1 MATKLNVA
9 YIKTK
14 GSNTFD
20 VLRVGATGNL
30 EYASV
35 GVLGLTTSNVAEGS
49 NLYYTNT
56 RVYANVIPLLDLK
69 ANVVDLTTSN
79 VVEGTNLY
87 YSNTRA
93 NAAID
98 NRVTKAFIDNL
109 GISGSSAV
117 FAQDSN
123 VANIVLSISN
133 FTTANLIEGTNLY
146 YTNAR
151 VYANV
156 ISLLNAKANVADLTT
171 SNVTEGNNLYYTN
184 ARVYANVISL
194 LNAKANVAD
203 LTTANVAESTTAL
216 YYTNARVRSTL
227 SSGTGVSYDKTS
239 GEISIGQNVSTHA
252 NVTFNELTITGNLNV
267 VGNVVGFY
275 ANTLIVQDPLIQ
287 LGYNNPSDSLDLGF
301 IAHYTESGTERHAGL
316 FRDAS
321 DKKFKFFANIT
332 GDPSSTTVDTDNISF
347 RLATVVA
354 ETFQGNVIGDV
365 TGFVSSIGNFT
376 TSDLAEGN
384 RLYYTNA
391 RVDAYVTP
399 KLTTANVAELT
410 NLYYTNARVYA
421 NVIGLLNAKANVV
434 DLTTAN
440 VLESSG
446 NLYYTNIRVYSNVI
460 NLLPTYTGNIAAG
473 NVIIGGIITGANLIS
488 TNIISATTWTG
499 LYAGNIIGLT
509 TANVAELTNL
519 YYTNARVYSNVI
531 GLIGDKAN
539 VSDLTTANVTE
550 LNNLYYTNARV
561 YANISPLLFNYQ
573 TLANAALKANI
584 VDLTTSNVVEGTNLY
599 YTNARVYAN
608 VISLIGNKAN
618 VTDLTTSN
626 VVEGT
631 NLYYTNA
638 RVYANVISLIGN
650 KANVS
655 DLTTAN
661 VLEVGSN
668 IYYSNARVYANVIGL
683 LNNYATVA
691 NLNLKA
697 NVVDLTTANV
707 LEVGNNIFYTNA
719 RVYANVIN
727 LLPTYTGNIAASNLS
742 IGSRFGGTI
751 GGANLISTNV
761 LTATSVISGNVTV
774 GNVIANTVIT
784 SNLIINGF
792 ELFSNNDI
800 SVNRITSNSWQGL
813 YTANVLETAGNLYYT
828 NARVYANVSP
838 LLAFTYNVKKYG
850 AVGNQVVD
858 DTTAIQNAINA
869 AQTTGGAVYFPAG
882 TYKIT
887 SPLTITTITGD
898 PGYRPH
904 LFGEGVGASG
914 IYQATANQNAINVV
928 SAGAS
933 MPGSYVTIAGLT
945 IFGTGDG
952 VSTGTAISINESAYL
967 TIRDCEIIGF
977 QTGIYGSDFLSSLI
991 EKTVIRFNTRG
1002 FRFEAS
1008 SAGTFESPPNNI
1020 TMLECIVG
1028 NNSTYGGYVIGAGT
1042 FNYVGGSIEQNGA
1055 GTDLSSS
1062 KWGLKITNAGGVTAQ
1077 SATNGFVLQG
1087 VYFEG
1092 NGGIAQFY
1100 VEQTLSRPGLTG
1112 LLNGCSFN
1120 TLGSSYP
1127 SQAVYLAASSASVS
1141 YPITFIAC
1149 GWSGLNSYSPNA
1161 ARPTINNLTD
1171 YFKTTLIGCNFYS
1184 TVDQYKNGNPNRFE
1198 GNVEA
1203 NILIANNIIINGF
1216 ELFSNND
1223 ISVNRITA
1231 NIWAG
1236 LYTANVLE
1244 TSGNL
1249 YYTNTRVLANVL
1261 DYLAANPL
1269 TVNVAA
1275 SLVNFGSN
1283 IINTTGNISAGNVI
1297 ANSFVQLGSGTGS
1310 ITSTSNLNIS
1320 ATGNINLLTGNVVIS
1335 NRLIVG
1341 GATSNIIIDGDAG
1354 NIIIT
1359 NSLTT
1364 NNLIIKGFELFSNND
1379 ITLNRVTANVW
1390 TNIYTGNVIENPASG
1405 NLWYSNARVLSNILA
1420 YVAVNPQGTTYTNSN
1435 VTHFMNIFGS
1445 NSIVTTGNITAGNII
1460 VTSNLTV
1467 RGTLTANAISA
1478 NSGGGFITGAN
1489 LISTNTL
1496 SVGRIQG
1503 AVGASG
1509 ITGNIHLTANIMPQG
1524 NGLINLGNA
1533 TNYFGNVFVKTLIS
1547 TELRTSG
1554 RTLYIGD
1561 TAISVDDDN
1570 NLVITNP
1577 SGGVITLKGNFS
1589 SNTDLTTANVTELT
1603 NLYYTNDRVS
1613 SNVTELL
1620 PAYTGNIRSGNIII
1634 GYGTG
1639 GSLIGA
1645 NLITTNIISATTW
1658 TGLYT
1663 SNVVESTNLY
1673 YTNAR
1678 VYANVIGLFDNK
1690 ANVSD
1695 LTTANIAELTNLYY
1709 TNARVYANVIG
1720 ALNTKANVSDLTT
1733 SNVTEGNNLYYTNAR
1748 VRSNVIALLS
1758 TLAGPGITIAGD
1770 GTISSAASAPF
1781 AADIIGLNTANVI
1794 ETANLYYTNA
1804 RVNAQVQ
1811 SNLAL
1816 KANIV
1821 DLTTSNVVEG
1831 TNLYFSNARVLAG
1844 LVDANLIVTD
1854 ALIRGNLIVQGDFV
1868 TLNTAT
1874 LIVEDKN
1881 IVLANGAVN
1890 SGTADGAG
1898 FSIDGAQA
1906 NLTYRSTGDKF
1917 EFNKPLDVIGTV
1929 TAATV
1934 YANVWNNLYT
1944 SNVIES
1950 AGNLYYTVARANTAI
1965 DNRVTKAFVEGLG
1978 ISVSAETSNVAN
1990 TVLTISNFTTANLAE
2005 GTNLYYTN
2013 TRVYSNVIGLLTNLA
2028 TTANLDLKAN
2038 IVDLTTSNVVEFN
2051 NLYYTNARVR
2061 TAIAAGNGISYS
2073 NVTGVI
2079 SLSNLVVSDT
2089 APAYPYNG
2097 QVWVDTNSGIRF
2109 EYIDDG
2115 TSAQWVEFGSG
2126 GGGGSSLSSRTT
2138 VTGTTASIAAN
2149 ITANIQ
2155 ITGFKGYALYKIGVT
2170 NNAWVRVYTTQAARL
2185 ADATR
2190 SSGIDPSGN
2199 AGVIAEIITTGNQNI
2214 SLSPAVMGYNDEA
2227 TPNTS
2232 IAVAVTNL
2240 TTGTTSFTVS
2250 LTLIQLES

>member
-1 MATKLNVA
+1 MATQLNVA

-30 EYASV
+30 EYASI
-35 GVLGLTTSNVAEGS
+35 GVLGLTTSNVAEGG

-56 RVYANVIPLLDLK
+56 RVYANVSPLLDLK

-79 VVEGTNLY
+79 VTEGTNLY

-109 GISGSSAV
+109 GISGSSSV
-117 FAQDSN
+117 FAENSN
-123 VANIVLSISN
+123 VANTVLSIGN
-133 FTTANLIEGTNLY
+133 FTTANLIEGANLY

-156 ISLLNAKANVADLTT
+156 IPLLDLKANV
-171 SNVTEGNNLYYTN
+171 V
-184 ARVYANVISL
+184 
-194 LNAKANVAD
+194 D

-227 SSGTGVSYDKTS
+227 SSGTGVSYDKTN

-252 NVTFNELTITGNLNV
+252 NVTFNELTVTGNLNV
-267 VGNVVGFY
+267 VGNVVGVY

-287 LGYNNPSDSLDLGF
+287 LGYNNPSDSIDLGF
-301 IAHYTESGTERHAGL
+301 IGHYNEGGTERHAGV

-332 GDPSSTTVDTDNISF
+332 GEPGSPTVDTANVSF

-354 ETFQGNVIGDV
+354 ETFEGNVIGDV

-376 TSDLAEGN
+376 TSDLTEGN

-410 NLYYTNARVYA
+410 NLYYTNARVYS
-421 NVIGLLNAKANVV
+421 NVISLLNAKANVV

-440 VLESSG
+440 ITESAS
-446 NLYYTNIRVYSNVI
+446 NLYYTNARVYSNVTA
-460 NLLPTYTGNIAAG
+460 LLPTYTGNLTAG
-473 NVIIGGIITGANLIS
+473 NATIGGTSGGFITGANLIS

-499 LYAGNIIGLT
+499 LYAANVAGLT

-539 VSDLTTANVTE
+539 VSDLTTANVLE
-550 LNNLYYTNARV
+550 VGSNIYYTNARV
-561 YANISPLLFNYQ
+561 YANVIGLL
-573 TLANAALKANI
+573 NAKSNI
-584 VDLTTSNVVEGTNLY
+584 IDLTTANVAELTNLY

-608 VISLIGNKAN
+608 VIGLLNAKAN
-618 VTDLTTSN
+618 VVDLTTAN
-626 VVEGT
+626 VAELT

-638 RVYANVISLIGN
+638 RVYS
-650 KANVS
+650 
-655 DLTTAN
+655 
-661 VLEVGSN
+661 
-668 IYYSNARVYANVIGL
+668 NVIGL

-719 RVYANVIN
+719 RVYANVVN

-742 IGSRFGGTI
+742 IGSRFGGII
-751 GGANLISTNV
+751 GGANLISTNIIS
-761 LTATSVISGNVTV
+761 ATTWN
-774 GNVIANTVIT
+774 
-784 SNLIINGF
+784 
-792 ELFSNNDI
+792 
-800 SVNRITSNSWQGL
+800 GL
-813 YTANVLETAGNLYYT
+813 YTANVIETAGNLYYT
-828 NARVYANVSP
+828 NARVLANVLDYLSINQTSSNVAAALVNFGSNIINTTGNIAAGNIIVNTVTSNIWTNLYTANVIETSGNLYYTNARVYANISP

-869 AQTTGGAVYFPAG
+869 AQATGGAVYFPAG

-887 SPLTITTITGD
+887 SPLTITTTTGD

-904 LFGEGVGASG
+904 LLGEGVGASG
-914 IYQATANQNAINVV
+914 IYQATANQNAINIV

-933 MPGSYVTIAGLT
+933 MPNSYVTIAGLT

-952 VSTGTAISINESAYL
+952 VSTGTAISINESSYL
-967 TIRDCEIIGF
+967 TIRDCEIWGF

-991 EKTVIRFNTRG
+991 EKTVIKSNTYG
-1002 FRFEAS
+1002 FKFEANTS
-1008 SAGTFESPPNNI
+1008 GTYTAPPNNI
-1020 TMLECIVG
+1020 TMLECIVV
-1028 NNSTYGGYVIGAGT
+1028 NNSIYGGNVIGAGT

-1062 KWGLKITNAGGVTAQ
+1062 KWGLRVTNAGGVTTQ

-1100 VEQTLSRPGLTG
+1100 VDQTVSRPGLTG

-1120 TLGSSYP
+1120 TLGSSYT

-1149 GWSGLNSYSPNA
+1149 GWSGLSGYTPNA
-1161 ARPTINNLTD
+1161 GRPTINNLTD

-1198 GNVEA
+1198 SNVEA
-1203 NILIANNIIINGF
+1203 NILIANTLILNGF

-1231 NIWAG
+1231 NSWQN

-1249 YYTNTRVLANVL
+1249 YYTNARVYANVL
-1261 DYLAANPL
+1261 EYLAANPL

-1283 IINTTGNISAGNVI
+1283 IISTTGNITAGNVI
-1297 ANSFVQLGSGTGS
+1297 ANSFIQLGTGTGV
-1310 ITSTSNLNIS
+1310 ITSTSNLNIT
-1320 ATGNINLLTGNVVIS
+1320 AAGNINLLGGNVVIS
-1335 NRLIVG
+1335 NKLIVG
-1341 GATSNIIIDGDAG
+1341 AATSNIFIDGDTG
-1354 NIIIT
+1354 NIVINNTLST
-1359 NSLTT
+1359 NA
-1364 NNLIIKGFELFSNND
+1364 LIIRGFELFSNND
-1379 ITLNRVTANVW
+1379 ISVNRITANSW
-1390 TNIYTGNVIENPASG
+1390 QNLYTGNIIESAASG

-1460 VTSNLTV
+1460 VTTNLTV
-1467 RGTLTANAISA
+1467 RGTLTANTITA

-1489 LISTNTL
+1489 LISTNVL
-1496 SVGRIQG
+1496 AVSRVQGIVGTG
-1503 AVGASG
+1503 GFV
-1509 ITGNIHLTANIMPQG
+1509 GNIHLTANVMPQG

-1533 TNYFGNVFVKTLIS
+1533 TNYFGNIFVKTLIS

-1577 SGGVITLKGNFS
+1577 NGGVITLVGNFS
-1589 SNTDLTTANVTELT
+1589 SNTDLTTANVVELT

-1620 PAYTGNIRSGNIII
+1620 PAYTGNIRSGNITI

-1658 TGLYT
+1658 TGLYS
-1663 SNVVESTNLY
+1663 SNVVEGTNLF
-1673 YTNAR
+1673 YTNTR
-1678 VYANVIGLFDNK
+1678 VY
-1690 ANVSD
+1690 
-1695 LTTANIAELTNLYY
+1695 
-1709 TNARVYANVIG
+1709 
-1720 ALNTKANVSDLTT
+1720 
-1733 SNVTEGNNLYYTNAR
+1733 SNVL
-1748 VRSNVIALLS
+1748 ALLP
-1758 TLAGPGITIAGD
+1758 TLAGPGISIAANGI
-1770 GTISSAASAPF
+1770 ISSAASAPY
-1781 AADIIGLNTANVI
+1781 AADIIGLNTANVT
-1794 ETANLYYTNA
+1794 ETTNLYYTNARVYSNVIGLLNAKANVVDLTTSNVAELNNLYYSNDRVRSNIIALLPTLAGPGINIAANGIISSAASAPYAADIIGLNTANVTETTNLYYTNA
-1804 RVNAQVQ
+1804 RVNAQVE

-1821 DLTTSNVVEG
+1821 DLTTSNVVES

-1844 LVDANLIVTD
+1844 LVDANLIVND

-1898 FSIDGAQA
+1898 FNIDGAQA
-1906 NLTYRSTGDKF
+1906 NLIYRSTGDKF
-1917 EFNKPLDVIGTV
+1917 EFNKSLDIIGTL
-1929 TAATV
+1929 TTATV
-1934 YANVWNNLYT
+1934 YANVWNNVYT
-1944 SNVIES
+1944 SNVLET
-1950 AGNLYYTVARANTAI
+1950 AGNLYYTNA
-1965 DNRVTKAFVEGLG
+1965 
-1978 ISVSAETSNVAN
+1978 
-1990 TVLTISNFTTANLAE
+1990 
-2005 GTNLYYTN
+2005 
-2013 TRVYSNVIGLLTNLA
+2013 RVYANVIDILTNYA
-2028 TTANLDLKAN
+2028 TVANLDLKAN
-2038 IVDLTTSNVVEFN
+2038 VVDLTTANVTELN
-2051 NLYYTNARVR
+2051 NLYYTNARVK
-2061 TAIAAGNGISYS
+2061 TAITAGNGISYS

-2079 SLSNLVVSDT
+2079 SLNNLVVSDT
-2089 APAYPYNG
+2089 APTSPYNG
-2097 QVWVDTNSGIRF
+2097 QVWVDTNYGTRY

-2115 TSAQWVEFGSG
+2115 TSSQWVEFGSG
-2126 GGGGSSLSSRTT
+2126 GGSGGGSSGTGLSSRTT

-2190 SSGIDPSGN
+2190 SSGTDPSAN
-2199 AGVIAEIITTGNQNI
+2199 AGVIAEIITTGNSTI

>member
-30 EYASV
+30 EYASI
-35 GVLGLTTSNVAEGS
+35 GVLNLTTSNVAEGS

-56 RVYANVIPLLDLK
+56 RVYANISPLLDLK

-79 VVEGTNLY
+79 VVEGNNLY

-109 GISGSSAV
+109 GISSSSAA

-123 VANIVLSISN
+123 VANTVLSISN
-133 FTTANLIEGTNLY
+133 FTTANLIEGANLY

-156 ISLLNAKANVADLTT
+156 IGLLNAKANVVDLTT

-184 ARVYANVISL
+184 ARVYANVIGL
-194 LNAKANVAD
+194 LNVKANVSD

-239 GEISIGQNVSTHA
+239 GEISIGQNVDTHA
-252 NVTFNELTITGNLNV
+252 NVTFSELTITGNLNV
-267 VGNVVGFY
+267 IGNVVGVY

-287 LGYNNPSDSLDLGF
+287 LGYNNPSDSIDLGF
-301 IAHYTESGTERHAGL
+301 IGHYNEGGTERHAGL

-354 ETFQGNVIGDV
+354 ETFQGNIIGDV

-376 TSDLAEGN
+376 TSDLTEGN

-410 NLYYTNARVYA
+410 NLYYTNARVYS
-421 NVIGLLNAKANVV
+421 NVISLLNAKANVV

-440 VLESSG
+440 ITESAG
-446 NLYYTNIRVYSNVI
+446 NLYYTNARVYSNVTA
-460 NLLPTYTGNIAAG
+460 LLPTYTGNLTAG
-473 NVIIGGIITGANLIS
+473 NATIGGTSGGFITGANLIS

-499 LYAGNIIGLT
+499 LYAANVAGLT

-531 GLIGDKAN
+531 GIIGAKAN
-539 VSDLTTANVTE
+539 VSDLTTANVAE
-550 LNNLYYTNARV
+550 LTNLYYTNARVYANVIEAVSNKANVSDLTTSNVIEGTNLYYTNARV

-599 YTNARVYAN
+599 YTNARVYSN
-608 VISLIGNKAN
+608 VIALIGNKAN
-618 VTDLTTSN
+618 ISDLTTANVLEVGDTIYYTNARVYANVIGLLNAKANVVDLTTSN
-626 VVEGT
+626 VVEGD

-638 RVYANVISLIGN
+638 RVYANVIGIIGN
-650 KANVS
+650 KANIS

-668 IYYSNARVYANVIGL
+668 IYYTNARVYANVIGL
-683 LNNYATVA
+683 LNA
-691 NLNLKA
+691 KS

-707 LEVGNNIFYTNA
+707 A
-719 RVYANVIN
+719 
-727 LLPTYTGNIAASNLS
+727 
-742 IGSRFGGTI
+742 
-751 GGANLISTNV
+751 
-761 LTATSVISGNVTV
+761 
-774 GNVIANTVIT
+774 
-784 SNLIINGF
+784 
-792 ELFSNNDI
+792 ELN
-800 SVNRITSNSWQGL
+800 
-813 YTANVLETAGNLYYT
+813 NLYYT
-828 NARVYANVSP
+828 NARVYANVIG
-838 LLAFTYNVKKYG
+838 LIDVK
-850 AVGNQVVD
+850 ANVVD
-858 DTTAIQNAINA
+858 LTTANVAELNNLYYTNARVYSNVLAILQNY
-869 AQTTGGAVYFPAG
+869 TGNITAG
-882 TYKIT
+882 NIIANTVIT
-887 SPLTITTITGD
+887 S
-898 PGYRPH
+898 
-904 LFGEGVGASG
+904 
-914 IYQATANQNAINVV
+914 
-928 SAGAS
+928 
-933 MPGSYVTIAGLT
+933 
-945 IFGTGDG
+945 
-952 VSTGTAISINESAYL
+952 
-967 TIRDCEIIGF
+967 
-977 QTGIYGSDFLSSLI
+977 
-991 EKTVIRFNTRG
+991 
-1002 FRFEAS
+1002 
-1008 SAGTFESPPNNI
+1008 
-1020 TMLECIVG
+1020 
-1028 NNSTYGGYVIGAGT
+1028 
-1042 FNYVGGSIEQNGA
+1042 
-1055 GTDLSSS
+1055 
-1062 KWGLKITNAGGVTAQ
+1062 
-1077 SATNGFVLQG
+1077 
-1087 VYFEG
+1087 
-1092 NGGIAQFY
+1092 
-1100 VEQTLSRPGLTG
+1100 
-1112 LLNGCSFN
+1112 
-1120 TLGSSYP
+1120 
-1127 SQAVYLAASSASVS
+1127 
-1141 YPITFIAC
+1141 
-1149 GWSGLNSYSPNA
+1149 
-1161 ARPTINNLTD
+1161 NL
-1171 YFKTTLIGCNFYS
+1171 
-1184 TVDQYKNGNPNRFE
+1184 V
-1198 GNVEA
+1198 
-1203 NILIANNIIINGF
+1203 INGF

-1231 NIWAG
+1231 NSWQN

-1249 YYTNTRVLANVL
+1249 YYTNARVYANVL
-1261 DYLAANPL
+1261 EYLAANPL

-1283 IINTTGNISAGNVI
+1283 IINTTGNITAGNVI
-1297 ANSFVQLGSGTGS
+1297 ANSFVQLGSGQGA

-1379 ITLNRVTANVW
+1379 ITINRVTANIW
-1390 TNIYTGNVIENPASG
+1390 TNLYTGNVIENPASG

-1420 YVAVNPQGTTYTNSN
+1420 YIAVNPQGTTYTNSN

-1460 VTSNLTV
+1460 VTTNLTV

-1489 LISTNTL
+1489 LISTNIL
-1496 SVGRIQG
+1496 AVSRIQG
-1503 AVGASG
+1503 IVGTNG
-1509 ITGNIHLTANIMPQG
+1509 LVGNINLTANVMPQG
-1524 NGLINLGNA
+1524 NGIINLGNA

-1554 RTLYIGD
+1554 KTLYIGE

-1603 NLYYTNDRVS
+1603 NLYYTNDRVR

-1620 PAYTGNIRSGNIII
+1620 PVYTGNISSGNITI

-1663 SNVVESTNLY
+1663 SNVIENTNLY

-1678 VYANVIGLFDNK
+1678 V
-1690 ANVSD
+1690 
-1695 LTTANIAELTNLYY
+1695 
-1709 TNARVYANVIG
+1709 
-1720 ALNTKANVSDLTT
+1720 
-1733 SNVTEGNNLYYTNAR
+1733 
-1748 VRSNVIALLS
+1748 
-1758 TLAGPGITIAGD
+1758 
-1770 GTISSAASAPF
+1770 
-1781 AADIIGLNTANVI
+1781 
-1794 ETANLYYTNA
+1794 
-1804 RVNAQVQ
+1804 
-1811 SNLAL
+1811 
-1816 KANIV
+1816 
-1821 DLTTSNVVEG
+1821 
-1831 TNLYFSNARVLAG
+1831 LAG
-1844 LVDANLIVTD
+1844 LVTSNLVVNDATIL
-1854 ALIRGNLIVQGDFV
+1854 GNLYVEGDIV

-1881 IVLANGAVN
+1881 IVLANGAIN

-1917 EFNKPLDVIGTV
+1917 EFNKSLDVIGTV
-1929 TAATV
+1929 TAAIV

-1944 SNVIES
+1944 SNVLEN

-1978 ISVSAETSNVAN
+1978 ISVSTETSNVAN
-1990 TVLTISNFTTANLAE
+1990 TVVTISNFTTANLAE

-2038 IVDLTTSNVVEFN
+2038 IVDLTTSNVVELN

-2089 APAYPYNG
+2089 VPSYPYNG

-2115 TSAQWVEFGSG
+2115 TSAQWVEFGAG

-2185 ADATR
+2185 ADSTR

-2199 AGVIAEIITTGNQNI
+2199 AGVIAEIITTGNQTI

-2227 TPNTS
+2227 TPNTT